1 MVVYIGSL
9 SKALAPAIRVGYV
22 AGPVE
27 LIEELGRLRRIID
40 RQGDPVLE
48 QAVAELFRE
57 GEISRHLKKALKAYH
72 QRRDHC
78 CALLREKLGHAVQ
91 FRVPDGGMALWARFD
106 PAVSLAGRGGEGP
119 AERAVPVRRP
129 HLRSRGQGLN
139 ATRLGFAAMNRSE
152 TERAIEVL
160 SAALG

>member
-78 CALLREKLGHAVQ
+78 CALLRENWDTPFSSAFPTGAW
-91 FRVPDGGMALWARFD
+91 PC
-106 PAVSLAGRGGEGP
+106 GRGSTRRFRCRP
-119 AERAVPVRRP
+119 WRRRP
-129 HLRSRGQGLN
+129 GGKGCTCPTAASTIPGAGPQRHPPGICRHEPLRN
-139 ATRLGFAAMNRSE
+139 
-152 TERAIEVL
+152 ERAIEVL